1 VVRQNEPGGRAPRII
16 GIHLQWLL
24 ALPIVSLFAT
34 PVPITV
40 QVAKGGSNI

>member
-24 ALPIVSLFAT
+24 TLPIVSLLAT
-34 PVPITV
+34 PVSDHRPGCE
-40 QVAKGGSNI
+40 GGSNI